1 VLEMIPFRVV
11 IWIRSWVVVE
21 TWLRHS
27 MKPKPPKT
35 VGGGFAATVTD
46 SVIGNP
52 YIHFMISEIWA
63 GLAGV
68 MIYAIFR
75 GGAYA
80 TQYVTELLPLHT
92 KAPALFLELT
102 LSWGASISASA
113 TFIII
118 SLYQLAV
125 LVKRLWGGLNYGA

>member
-1 VLEMIPFRVV
+1 M
-11 IWIRSWVVVE
+11 
-21 TWLRHS
+21 
-27 MKPKPPKT
+27 
-35 VGGGFAATVTD
+35 TD

-68 MIYAIFR
+68 TVYAIFR
-75 GGAYA
+75 FGAFA
-80 TQYVTELLPLHT
+80 TQYVTDLLPLHSRS
-92 KAPALFLELT
+92 PALFLELT
-102 LSWGASISASA
+102 LSWGAALSASA

-125 LVKRLWGGLNYGA
+125 LVKRLWGGLSNDA